1 MVLIENSN
9 KMRYII
15 PILITLAISVQV
27 VIAKEITLDSV
38 RLNKDNPIYVILND
52 VIHDADSVLHTT
64 NNMYAVTFSNRD
76 EGYYVGVSLC
86 KNNMLSNYQKYI
98 GYQSF
103 DSNIIVYAGEDRVSE
118 FDSTNLPP
126 KQFLLDKSAPKPD
139 GVISWIYYV
148 REDKVWKIAFDY
160 QW

>member
-1 MVLIENSN
+1 MVLIENIK
-9 KMRYII
+9 KMKYLI
-15 PILITLAISVQV
+15 PILITFAISVQI

-52 VIHDADSVLHTT
+52 VIHDADSVLHST
-64 NNMYAVTFSNRD
+64 NNMYTVTFLNKD
-76 EGYYVGVSLC
+76 EGYDVYVSLR
-86 KNNMLSNYQKYI
+86 KNNMLTNYRKYI

-103 DSNIIVYAGEDRVSE
+103 NNNIIIYAGEDRVSE
-118 FDSTNLPP
+118 FDRTNLPP
-126 KQFLLDKSAPKPD
+126 KQFLLDKSGPKPD